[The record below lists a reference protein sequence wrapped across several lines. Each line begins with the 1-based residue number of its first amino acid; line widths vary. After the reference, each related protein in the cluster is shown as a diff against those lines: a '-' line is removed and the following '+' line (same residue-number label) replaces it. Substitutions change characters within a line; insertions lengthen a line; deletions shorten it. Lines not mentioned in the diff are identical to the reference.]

1 MLLVTIVGGMGTVLG
16 PLVGS
21 FFLHTVNEFARHFL
35 DTPGVSLIVYGFILI
50 LIISFLPNGLVGL
63 FRRTRKKKDANN
75 A

>member
-1 MLLVTIVGGMGTVLG
+1 
-16 PLVGS
+16 
-21 FFLHTVNEFARHFL
+21 VNEIARHFI

-63 FRRTRKKKDANN
+63 FRRTRKKRDDNN